1 MKIMISEY
9 PYGQFP
15 TRFTKNGQ
23 KAQLEKIEN
32 SKTEA
37 LSIDPPSEQQNT
49 FDLSKLLP
57 LIKLMGNKKSIS
69 NADMLQLV
77 VPLLGGNSSNV
88 SDIISLL
95 TPSATDDGV
104 VEDVPTSTLSH
115 IDEYKR
121 VE

>member
-1 MKIMISEY
+1 MMSEY

-32 SKTEA
+32 SKTET
-37 LSIDPPSEQQNT
+37 LSIEPPSEQQNT

-104 VEDVPTSTLSH
+104 VEDVPASTLSH

>member
-1 MKIMISEY
+1 MISEY

-15 TRFTKNGQ
+15 TRYTKNGQ
-23 KAQLEKIEN
+23 KARFEEIESSKKEAPQLD
-32 SKTEA
+32 TP
-37 LSIDPPSEQQNT
+37 DCQQNA
-49 FDLSKLLP
+49 FDFSKLLP
-57 LIKLMGNKKSIS
+57 LVKLMSNKKSIS

-77 VPLLGGNSSNV
+77 VPLLGGDSSNV

-95 TPSATDDGV
+95 TPSATDDGY